1 MVTKILFF
9 GNCQTGAIRRC
20 LNLNKSY
27 FTHYEACYKSTLN
40 KKEFTTLIKEQDIII
55 TQPIIQNYRNLDYLN
70 TKYIINN
77 TNGIVI
83 IFNSCYFDFYYP
95 DLKYIKHNNEILRAP
110 IDYHYQYMIDHYK
123 RGDTIQNYLDNCVNN
138 PDLISQK
145 SLLERAT
152 KSINELRNR
161 DANIRKEYSKKSNV
175 HFISISDYI
184 EKNYRD
190 KLLFYSMN
198 HPSKYLLQF
207 ICENI
212 INILNI
218 DNSIN
223 YSIDPLNGTRCILY
237 KCLESALRFKIDND
251 IITKNFTDTF
261 SITKLYFDTYD
272 KINFIKH
279 F

>member
-1 MVTKILFF
+1 
-9 GNCQTGAIRRC
+9 
-20 LNLNKSY
+20 
-27 FTHYEACYKSTLN
+27 
-40 KKEFTTLIKEQDIII
+40 
-55 TQPIIQNYRNLDYLN
+55 
-70 TKYIINN
+70 
-77 TNGIVI
+77 
-83 IFNSCYFDFYYP
+83 
-95 DLKYIKHNNEILRAP
+95 
-110 IDYHYQYMIDHYK
+110 MIDHYK

-161 DANIRKEYSKKSNV
+161 DANMRKEYCKSNV
-175 HFISISDYI
+175 HFISICDYI
-184 EKNYRD
+184 KKNYRD
-190 KLLFYSMN
+190 KLLFYSVN

-223 YSIDPLNGTRCILY
+223 YSIDPLNNTRCILY

-251 IITKNFTDTF
+251 IRTKNFTDTF

-272 KINFIKH
+272 KINFRNT
-279 F
+279 

>member
-1 MVTKILFF
+1 MVKKILFF
-9 GNCQTGAIRRC
+9 GNCQSRAIRDC

-27 FTHYEACYKSTLN
+27 ITHIEACHLSTLN
-40 KKEFTTLIKEQDIII
+40 KIEFTTLIKEQDIII
-55 TQPIIQNYRNLDYLN
+55 TQSIAQNYRNLDYLN
-70 TKYIINN
+70 TTYIVNN

-95 DLKYIKHNNEILRAP
+95 DLKYIKHNNEILHAP

-145 SLLERAT
+145 YLLEQAT

-161 DANIRKEYSKKSNV
+161 DKNIREEFGKKSNV
-175 HFISISDYI
+175 YFISISDYV
-184 EKNYRD
+184 EKNYRE

-223 YSIDPLNGTRCILY
+223 
-237 KCLESALRFKIDND
+237 
-251 IITKNFTDTF
+251 
-261 SITKLYFDTYD
+261 
-272 KINFIKH
+272 
-279 F
+279 